1 MSIEI
6 LHALVFWL
14 PAFLFSTTVHEAAHA
29 WAARRGGDSTAS
41 DAGLV
46 TLSPLPHMARSPIGM
61 VVIPVLTS
69 LMHGVTLGWASAPF
83 DREWA
88 DRHPRRAALMAAAGP
103 AGNLAIAAA
112 ALLLIRVGLV
122 VGWFEP
128 PAQVTLDRLVDA
140 ANGAAPGGMTDFFAH
155 GLSVLAMLNVI
166 LAVFNLLPL
175 PPLDGASVV
184 TLFLPEALARRVAE
198 VHRAPGLSFVG
209 LVAAWQLFPMLT
221 RPLFDLVVAL
231 LHPGLY

>member
-6 LHALVFWL
+6 FHALVFWL

-69 LMHGVTLGWASAPF
+69 LTHGITLGWASAPF

-128 PAQVTLDRLVDA
+128 PAQATLDRLVDA
-140 ANGAAPGGMTDFFAH
+140 ASGAANCGAADFFAH

-184 TLFLPEALARRVAE
+184 TLFLPEKLARRVAE

-221 RPLFDLVVAL
+221 RPLFDLVLAL

>member
-6 LHALVFWL
+6 FHALVFWL

-29 WAARRGGDSTAS
+29 WAARRGGDPTAS

-69 LMHGVTLGWASAPF
+69 LTHGVTLGWASAPF

-103 AGNLAIAAA
+103 AGNLVIAAA

-128 PAQVTLDRLVDA
+128 PAAATLDRLVDA
-140 ANGAAPGGMTDFFAH
+140 ASGAANGGIADFLAH

-184 TLFLPEALARRVAE
+184 TLFLPAGLARRVAE